1 MDSARIDIDARLCQ
15 LERACRAVGA
25 RVTHQRREVLR
36 AVVETDE
43 HPDAQ
48 AVLRRVR
55 ERMPTI
61 SFDTVY
67 RTLSFLEQHE
77 LIHRV
82 HATGERARFD
92 GNHRPH
98 HHLICTNCGKIVDFE
113 SPEIDEM
120 DLPEGIGALG
130 SAASRQLQV
139 FGICRDCQES
149 DNEEGG
155 SR

>member
-1 MDSARIDIDARLCQ
+1 MDSARIDIDARLRE
-15 LERACRAVGA
+15 LEKACRAVGA

-48 AVLRRVR
+48 TVLRRVR
-55 ERMPTI
+55 ERMPSI

-67 RTLSFLEQHE
+67 RTLSFLERHD

-82 HATGERARFD
+82 HATGEPARFD
-92 GNHRPH
+92 GNHKPH
-98 HHLICTNCGKIVDFE
+98 HHFICTNCGRITDFE
-113 SPEIDEM
+113 SPEVDEM
-120 DLPEGIGALG
+120 DLPEGIGKLG

-139 FGICRDCQES
+139 YGICRECE
-149 DNEEGG
+149 
-155 SR
+155 